1 MAKRPLKIFLT
12 RMVWYGSRYF
22 AKQLRVAMRSNFA
35 EGYCLTWSVTGRS
48 ASPFRQIHQLRWR
61 ATSSPAAEALKV
73 RNYFSYLDRDL
84 IDDHAPLNAIGVAT
98 IDVIDFDYPSW
109 HTAGDTM
116 DKISAQSLQIV
127 GSVALYY
134 LSEFALK

>member
-1 MAKRPLKIFLT
+1 MAKRPMKIFLT
-12 RMVWYGSRYF
+12 RTVCTAAATLRSNS
-22 AKQLRVAMRSNFA
+22 RVAKRSNFG
-35 EGYCLTWSVTGRS
+35 EGYCSTWSVTGRS
-48 ASPFRQIHQLRWR
+48 ALPFRQIHPAAMARDVF
-61 ATSSPAAEALKV
+61 AAAEALKV